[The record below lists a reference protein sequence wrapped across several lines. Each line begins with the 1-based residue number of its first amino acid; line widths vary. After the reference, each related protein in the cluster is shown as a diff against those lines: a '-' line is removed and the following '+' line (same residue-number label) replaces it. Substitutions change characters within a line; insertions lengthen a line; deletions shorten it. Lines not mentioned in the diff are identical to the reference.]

1 MNKTFAVIFGL
12 VAGLIAV
19 LYLNE
24 FVKAISAFIL
34 IKQNV
39 SIAFNGI
46 KLTVSFPFSNLN
58 SPYIYLLVM
67 TTPFIANVLFIETA
81 FILLSKTA
89 SNHIRSSLII
99 FQLINIGY
107 LIFAAFIGI
116 LSIIL
121 NSSISTEW
129 TTLLN
134 HGNLSYNQKLI
145 FMLLVLILLLGYMNI
160 LTKRIKKSLPEV
172 GRK

>member
-1 MNKTFAVIFGL
+1 MNKTFAVILGL
-12 VAGLIAV
+12 IAGLIAV

-24 FVKAISAFIL
+24 LVKAFSAFLL

-39 SIAFNGI
+39 SIAFYGI
-46 KLTVSFPFSNLN
+46 KLTVSFPFSKSN
-58 SPYIYLLVM
+58 SSYIYLLVM
-67 TTPFIANVLFIETA
+67 ITPFIANVLFIETA
-81 FILLSKTA
+81 FIWLSKTA
-89 SNHIRSSLII
+89 SDHIRTSLII

-116 LSIIL
+116 ISIIL
-121 NSSISTEW
+121 NSSVSTEW

-134 HGNLSYNQKLI
+134 QENLSYNQKLI
-145 FMLLVLILLLGYMNI
+145 FMLFILILLLGYINI
-160 LTKRIKKSLPEV
+160 LTKRIKKSIPAI